1 MRVADRIWTSVNA
14 DPAELDR
21 LSERGP
27 EHALPSAFDVTGLA
41 AGVVGCA
48 TLAAARLADL
58 RDGLERPVAVD
69 RRHAAIAFRSERY
82 ITIDGESPASGWDPA
97 SGYYETADGGLVQ
110 IHCNFP
116 HHRAGALDELG
127 VVDPGDD
134 KVADAMRDAVSQRDA
149 AEIEDALAAR
159 RMVAS
164 RLRTVEEWEAHPQG
178 RAVADLPVLDIVRM
192 GDAPPEPLADG
203 PDPLSGVR
211 VVDLTR
217 VIAGPVCGRTL
228 AAHGADVVRVGAPH
242 LPVIVPVLADT
253 NLGKRWTNLDL
264 RDAVELSRLVDL
276 VRTGDVVVQ
285 GYRPG
290 GLASFG
296 LGPDDLTAVRP
307 GLVYATLSAYS
318 HVGPWTD
325 RRGFDSLVQT
335 ATGIGA
341 AGAEAAGVPGTRPL
355 PAQALDHGA
364 GWLLAF
370 GVMEALRRRAVEGG
384 SWLVRTSLVQVRTF
398 LGRLG
403 RVDALDVPDPTA
415 DDIAD
420 LLTTTPGPGGE
431 VGHVA
436 LPGAI
441 DGLGGGWT
449 RSGDPVP
456 RPSVEWLS

>member
-1 MRVADRIWTSVNA
+1 MI
-14 DPAELDR
+14 
-21 LSERGP
+21 G
-27 EHALPSAFDVTGLA
+27 
-41 AGVVGCA
+41 
-48 TLAAARLADL
+48 
-58 RDGLERPVAVD
+58 
-69 RRHAAIAFRSERY
+69 
-82 ITIDGESPASGWDPA
+82 
-97 SGYYETADGGLVQ
+97 
-110 IHCNFP
+110 
-116 HHRAGALDELG
+116 
-127 VVDPGDD
+127 
-134 KVADAMRDAVSQRDA
+134 
-149 AEIEDALAAR
+149 
-159 RMVAS
+159 
-164 RLRTVEEWEAHPQG
+164 
-178 RAVADLPVLDIVRM
+178 
-192 GDAPPEPLADG
+192 
-203 PDPLSGVR
+203 
-211 VVDLTR
+211 
-217 VIAGPVCGRTL
+217 
-228 AAHGADVVRVGAPH
+228 
-242 LPVIVPVLADT
+242 PVLADT

-335 ATGIGA
+335 ATGIGT

-398 LGRLG
+398 LGWLG
-403 RVDALDVPDPTA
+403 RVDALDVPNPTA

-420 LLTTTPGPGGE
+420 LL
-431 VGHVA
+431 
-436 LPGAI
+436 
-441 DGLGGGWT
+441 
-449 RSGDPVP
+449 RS
-456 RPSVEWLS
+456 RPCAWSS